1 MGKKQIG
8 HTGMAV
14 CLLAGCLLSCRKEFT
29 CPQQS
34 RVEFT
39 FDWQQLP
46 SAAEKGEGMS
56 LRFYASD
63 GQVYDM
69 ESDTGSFR
77 GSLPV
82 GSYQVLLRNRPTPG
96 ILFRDDGRFETAEA
110 YLPTVS
116 RASGLVGQPDWFF
129 SAALADCEIVERKAT
144 ELTVVPKP
152 MVHRITFRVKI
163 TDERPVESVSGQLQE
178 VVTALNLS
186 TGKPVPQSSGETDIP
201 IAREKETFSGSVL
214 VFNIVKKEETNPDEP
229 DKNLKLNVLYTNGT
243 NREIWLDISDEL
255 SDLGDEGGSD
265 AEVDV
270 DITPERVGFEVRIIE
285 WVSGAGPDISVG
297 K

>member
-1 MGKKQIG
+1 MKQIR
-8 HTGMAV
+8 HIGMAV

-34 RVEFT
+34 RVEFM

-46 SAAEKGEGMS
+46 SAAKTGDGMA

-69 ESDTGSFR
+69 ESDTVCFR

-82 GSYQVLLRNRPTPG
+82 GIYQVLVRNRPTPG
-96 ILFRDDGRFETAEA
+96 ILFRGDGRFETAEA
-110 YLPTVS
+110 YVPSVS
-116 RASGLVGQPDWFF
+116 RAEGLVSQPDWFF
-129 SAALADCEIVERKAT
+129 STALTGCEIEEKRQT
-144 ELTVVPKP
+144 RLTVVPKP

-163 TDERPVESVSGQLQE
+163 IDERSVESVSGRLRD

-201 IAREKETFSGSVL
+201 IARENEAFSGSVL
-214 VFNIVKKEETNPDEP
+214 VFNIVKKEEGSPDGP

-285 WVSGAGPDISVG
+285 WVNGSGPDISVG

>member
-1 MGKKQIG
+1 
-8 HTGMAV
+8 
-14 CLLAGCLLSCRKEFT
+14 
-29 CPQQS
+29 
-34 RVEFT
+34 
-39 FDWQQLP
+39 
-46 SAAEKGEGMS
+46 
-56 LRFYASD
+56 
-63 GQVYDM
+63 M

-110 YLPTVS
+110 YLPVVS

-144 ELTVVPKP
+144 ELTVV
-152 MVHRITFRVKI
+152 
-163 TDERPVESVSGQLQE
+163 PVESVSGQLQE

>member
-1 MGKKQIG
+1 MRMKQIQYIG
-8 HTGMAV
+8 ITV
-14 CLLAGCLLSCRKEFT
+14 CLFTVCFLSCRKEFT
-29 CPQQS
+29 CPVQS

-46 SAAEKGEGMS
+46 SVAEIGEGMS
-56 LRFYASD
+56 LRFYAAD

-82 GSYQVLLRNRPTPG
+82 GNYRVLLRNRPTPG
-96 ILFRDDGRFETAEA
+96 ILFRGDDRFETAEA
-110 YLPTVS
+110 YVPAVS
-116 RASGLVGQPDWFF
+116 RAAGLVGQPDWFF
-129 SAALADCEIVERKAT
+129 SAALASCGIEEKKETR
-144 ELTVVPKP
+144 LTVVPKP
-152 MVHRITFRVKI
+152 MVHRITFRVKV

-201 IAREKETFSGSVL
+201 ISREDETFSGSVL
-214 VFNIVKKEETNPDEP
+214 VFNIVKKEDSNPDEP
-229 DKNLKLNVLYTNGT
+229 DKNLRLNVLYANGT
-243 NREIWLDISDEL
+243 SREIWLDISDEL
-255 SDLGDEGGSD
+255 SDLGDEGGND

-285 WVSGAGPDISVG
+285 WVSGSGPNIPVG